1 MKVFDLTRGGL
12 PDSYMNSIININV
25 KDTRLNA
32 AVGSVQKFPDLFCPS
47 NDAWKTTFDNI
58 PVFLVDTSMANEYS
72 AVPGCQCSVRVPED
86 LYKINVP
93 DKINFE
99 DWLTQ
104 KEREIDGKERSSE
117 PMSIY
122 DLLGVYIH
130 TSEKDVMPHRI
141 FIWIDKIKKYV
152 DDHNGR
158 ETDLQDLFELVVYHE
173 LAHALM
179 NVELYNIQPTQNF
192 SYQDDCVYRYIEEA
206 YANGVALKSV
216 FYKILQ
222 IRSHRT
228 KNERHLTTKEKHLTN
243 FISNFVESQGAGYSF
258 GLELFEEHSIDLTQW
273 MAIKVLFNYEFA
285 LLIKDW
291 YLHGTHLLSDFVKGA
306 GHPGWIE
313 VKDRHGKWS
322 IIDIFT
328 KQPVSPSKND

>member
-1 MKVFDLTRGGL
+1 MKVFDLTRGASS
-12 PDSYMNSIININV
+12 DSYINSIININV
-25 KDTRLNA
+25 EDIRLNVA
-32 AVGSVQKFPDLFCPS
+32 IGSVQDFPNLFCPS
-47 NDAWKTTFDNI
+47 NDVWKTTFDNI
-58 PVFLVDTSMANEYS
+58 PVFLVDTSMANEYI
-72 AVPGCQCSVRVPED
+72 AVPSCQCSVRVPED

-99 DWLTQ
+99 DWLKQ
-104 KEREIDGKERSSE
+104 KEKGIDGKEKSSE
-117 PMSIY
+117 PMGIY

-152 DDHNGR
+152 EDHNGR

-179 NVELYNIQPTQNF
+179 NVELYNIHPAHNF
-192 SYQDDCVYRYIEEA
+192 SYQDDCVYRFIEEA

-216 FYKILQ
+216 FYKLVYIHPFR
-222 IRSHRT
+222 I
-228 KNERHLTTKEKHLTN
+228 KEKHLTN
-243 FISNFVESQGAGYSF
+243 FISDFVERQGAGYSF
-258 GLELFEEHSIDLTQW
+258 GLELFEESHIDLTQW
-273 MAIKVLFNYEFA
+273 MAIKVLFNYDFA
-285 LLIKDW
+285 LQIKDW
-291 YLHGTHLLSDFVKGA
+291 HTDGNPLLHDFVKGA

-313 VKDRHGKWS
+313 VKDRHGKWNV
-322 IIDIFT
+322 IDIFT